1 MKKLF
6 RTVFRFTGALF
17 LLIRNV
23 AVLGMIIIAVAAVY
37 FINMIGKVT
46 VNQYNESLVWE
57 KTAYDAPLAEVEP
70 ALVANVLST
79 DIVDAA
85 AAWEDL
91 EQYVDGLDGQSI
103 PDRDVAEELLQQ
115 ALYWQEIYHLKSN
128 SVTRLSLYLDLE
140 DAIADVYTTLDTAEL
155 KSLSSALYNLEMEEP
170 TDAGK
175 QYMDRLRKVSSDLE
189 EVQKT
194 MSDIIRSVGDV
205 KDGVWIVPYTYTRT
219 DLTEVLEQIQKMQ
232 KFPALSDT
240 VNVLSDMADVL
251 NYNKNTREYFQY
263 QAFKEKMDRINRS
276 QYVAVSSVYTYEQA
290 LLFGYDVDVE
300 QWAGYTVS
308 LKSPVTG
315 IYYEGERLDNSQYIR
330 KGARVTVEIDEMYDP
345 IPEPEQP
352 VTEIPMEGE
361 VMEIYE

>member
-115 ALYWQEIYHLKSN
+115 ALYWQEIYQWKNQQTQESSIWIGFEKYHRIWKKYRKRCRISYG
-128 SVTRLSLYLDLE
+128 RLG
-140 DAIADVYTTLDTAEL
+140 
-155 KSLSSALYNLEMEEP
+155 M
-170 TDAGK
+170 
-175 QYMDRLRKVSSDLE
+175 
-189 EVQKT
+189 
-194 MSDIIRSVGDV
+194 
-205 KDGVWIVPYTYTRT
+205 
-219 DLTEVLEQIQKMQ
+219 
-232 KFPALSDT
+232 
-240 VNVLSDMADVL
+240 
-251 NYNKNTREYFQY
+251 
-263 QAFKEKMDRINRS
+263 
-276 QYVAVSSVYTYEQA
+276 
-290 LLFGYDVDVE
+290 
-300 QWAGYTVS
+300 
-308 LKSPVTG
+308 
-315 IYYEGERLDNSQYIR
+315 
-330 KGARVTVEIDEMYDP
+330 
-345 IPEPEQP
+345 
-352 VTEIPMEGE
+352 
-361 VMEIYE
+361 